1 MFSATI
7 PHRVQSLAQE
17 FMNDPGFL
25 SLSVGKVSVDAIEHR
40 YHVVDA
46 MEKDR
51 ALARILEMENPDSAI
66 IFCNTKRDVEY
77 LATFLRNFG
86 YNADEISGDLS
97 QRAREAV
104 MDRIRRNELRILVAT
119 DVAARGIDISDLS
132 HVIMYDVPQ
141 DQEYYVHRAGRTAR
155 AGKAG
160 IAIVLATRGDERT
173 LLSITRLYG
182 IDIEKKPVPTD
193 EDVSARVAERATVML
208 EDRRRVL
215 SNLQKERARRFLPL
229 IKDLAEEEPEILAAL
244 VDSIYHESLHQTSG
258 PEIEPPER
266 LEKPA
271 SPRGGDGGRRK
282 GRRRK

>member
-1 MFSATI
+1 
-7 PHRVQSLAQE
+7 
-17 FMNDPGFL
+17 MNDPRFL
-25 SLSVGKVSVDAIEHR
+25 SLSSDRVSVNAIHQR
-40 YHVVDA
+40 DIAVDG

-51 ALARILEMENPDSAI
+51 ALARILEMENTDSAI
-66 IFCNTKRDVEY
+66 IFCITKRDVEY

-160 IAIVLATRGDERT
+160 IAIVLATRG
-173 LLSITRLYG
+173 
-182 IDIEKKPVPTD
+182 
-193 EDVSARVAERATVML
+193 
-208 EDRRRVL
+208 
-215 SNLQKERARRFLPL
+215 ARRTPLP
-229 IKDLAEEEPEILAAL
+229 
-244 VDSIYHESLHQTSG
+244 
-258 PEIEPPER
+258 
-266 LEKPA
+266 
-271 SPRGGDGGRRK
+271 
-282 GRRRK
+282 